1 MKVGIATTLS
11 VAGVLAA
18 GAAAFALNTA
28 VLSDGPGAAAAP
40 VMTAAPVAP
49 ATGAT
54 TAPTADGQVVAAGDT
69 AVVPDPTKVSDTVTT
84 YKVGE
89 AGSVIIDTASGA
101 IVVTDVVPAAGWTA
115 EPARTEADGAV
126 KVHFMKGSTRLEF
139 TARMANGTVDVKVV
153 NDTPTAPPAPN
164 PGVAPTVPPSLRGDD
179 DDDDEH
185 EEREHH
191 DDDHEEDEDD
201 D

>member
-40 VMTAAPVAP
+40 VATTTLVAGISPVGSDGGVT
-49 ATGAT
+49 ATG
-54 TAPTADGQVVAAGDT
+54 DG
-69 AVVPDPTKVSDTVTT
+69 AVTPDPTKVSDTVTT
-84 YKVGE
+84 YRVGD
-89 AGSVIIDTASGA
+89 AGNVIIDTASGA

-115 EPARTEADGAV
+115 EPARSEADGTV
-126 KVHFMKGSTRLEF
+126 KVHFIKGATRLEF
-139 TARMANGTVDVKVV
+139 TARMADGTVAVKVA
-153 NDTPTAPPAPN
+153 NDTPTAPPVAAP
-164 PGVAPTVPPSLRGDD
+164 GATPTVPPSLRGDD
-179 DDDDEH
+179 DDDHEEHEHDDHDDEDEDEH
-185 EEREHH
+185 EH
-191 DDDHEEDEDD
+191 EDD

>member
-40 VMTAAPVAP
+40 A
-49 ATGAT
+49 AT
-54 TAPTADGQVVAAGDT
+54 TTLVTGTAMAPTGSDGGVTAAGDG
-69 AVVPDPTKVSDTVTT
+69 AVTPDPTKVSDTVTT
-84 YKVGE
+84 YRVGD
-89 AGSVIIDTASGA
+89 AGNVIVDTASGA

-115 EPARTEADGAV
+115 EPARTEADGSV
-126 KVHFMKGSTRLEF
+126 KVHFIKGGTRLEF
-139 TARMANGTVDVKVV
+139 TARMTNGSVAVNVI
-153 NDTPTAPPAPN
+153 NDTPTAPPAA
-164 PGVAPTVPPSLRGDD
+164 GSGAAPTVPPSLRGD

-191 DDDHEEDEDD
+191 DDDDDHEEHEDD